1 MKSILIV
8 GFAAAGALFAPMASA
23 ANLEFVVPAPV
34 NLMLTI
40 SGHGSD
46 GAQLFSQTTNQ
57 VVMQG
62 DQPTYIVRVEDSVVA
77 GKLGRWCVL
86 DRTRTWAELPGSEAC
101 IDAPIQSDGAYTFDI
116 AMAQPAKPVEPAPV
130 ALSDEEKT
138 SCVQAAL
145 NALGFDAGAVDGQLG
160 NGTRRAFAAFA
171 ASTNG
176 KVNERWQLNGG
187 TLGALCLYLAREHEL
202 DADTEALA
210 VRQAATTEIAFAI
223 GLPPEAF
230 AAFAMADEKDS
241 AVARLETYE
250 EYTNPADGKQ
260 MLGLSFAYPE
270 VSASARACTFV
281 KEGWVLKNK
290 EGKGFR
296 GSCTP
301 LDPALATAGRLTIVY
316 TAERGQPG

>member
-1 MKSILIV
+1 MKSVLMV
-8 GFAAAGALFAPMASA
+8 GLATAGVAFAPMASA

-101 IDAPIQSDGAYTFDI
+101 IDAPIQSDDAYTFDI

-145 NALGFDAGAVDGQLG
+145 NTVGFDAGPVDGQLG

-187 TLGALCLYLAREHEL
+187 TLGAICIYLAREHEL

-210 VRQAATTEIAFAI
+210 ARQAETAEIAYAI

-230 AAFAMADEKDS
+230 SAFAIADDKDS
-241 AVARLETYE
+241 ALARLETYE
-250 EYTNPADGKQ
+250 DHTSPADGKQ
-260 MLGLSFAYPE
+260 LLGLRFPYLD
-270 VSASARACTFV
+270 VSAGTRACTFV
-281 KEGWVLKNK
+281 KDGWVIRNN

-296 GSCTP
+296 GSCMP